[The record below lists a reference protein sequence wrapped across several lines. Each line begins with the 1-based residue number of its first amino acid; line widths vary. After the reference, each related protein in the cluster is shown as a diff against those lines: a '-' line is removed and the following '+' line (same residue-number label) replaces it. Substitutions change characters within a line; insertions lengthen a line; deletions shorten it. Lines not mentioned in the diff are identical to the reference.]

1 MKKMIFDS
9 MVKNAVKW
17 VLPFCLFAFL
27 PLTVSAQ
34 EVATDANTLKYG
46 YLSYDA
52 VLHSMNEYATV
63 ETSMMQLSEKYA
75 AEQKRA
81 EDEFNRKYEEFLDT
95 QRDMPQTI
103 LQKRQSELQELLD
116 RNITFKKESQAL
128 LEQAKAKAE
137 APLRK
142 RIAEAMG
149 RVGIARGLAFII
161 NTDQQAVA
169 WTHPMMGEDVTEAV
183 KTALR

>member
-34 EVATDANTLKYG
+34 DVATDGNTLKYG

-63 ETSMMQLSEKYA
+63 ETSMMQLNEKYA

-103 LQKRQSELQELLD
+103 LQKRQSELQVRHSWNRQKPRQRHLFASVLP
-116 RNITFKKESQAL
+116 KPWVVSA
-128 LEQAKAKAE
+128 
-137 APLRK
+137 
-142 RIAEAMG
+142 
-149 RVGIARGLAFII
+149 
-161 NTDQQAVA
+161 
-169 WTHPMMGEDVTEAV
+169 
-183 KTALR
+183 

>member
-34 EVATDANTLKYG
+34 DVATDGNTLKYG

-63 ETSMMQLSEKYA
+63 ETSMMQLNEKYA

-95 QRDMPQTI
+95 QRDMPLTI
-103 LQKRQSELQELLD
+103 LQKRQSEL
-116 RNITFKKESQAL
+116 
-128 LEQAKAKAE
+128 
-137 APLRK
+137 
-142 RIAEAMG
+142 
-149 RVGIARGLAFII
+149 
-161 NTDQQAVA
+161 
-169 WTHPMMGEDVTEAV
+169 
-183 KTALR
+183 

>member
-1 MKKMIFDS
+1 
-9 MVKNAVKW
+9 
-17 VLPFCLFAFL
+17 
-27 PLTVSAQ
+27 
-34 EVATDANTLKYG
+34 
-46 YLSYDA
+46 
-52 VLHSMNEYATV
+52 
-63 ETSMMQLSEKYA
+63 MMQLSEKYA

-149 RVGIARGLAFII
+149 RVG
-161 NTDQQAVA
+161 
-169 WTHPMMGEDVTEAV
+169 
-183 KTALR
+183 